1 MISEHFRTDR
11 ADRYAFIATT
21 LGIGEVIHSHKQLYN
36 KYGTEPCTVY
46 ITTTGVA
53 IVKNPKG
60 TIVTMYV
67 LTLNEARKYFNVIPF
82 LLESIIK
89 TNMKKKYHLLQNDI
103 TY

>member
-1 MISEHFRTDR
+1 MISEHFRT
-11 ADRYAFIATT
+11 DRYAFIATT
-21 LGIGEVIHSHKQLYN
+21 LGLGEIIHSHKQLYN
-36 KYGTEPCTVY
+36 KYGTELCTVY

-53 IVKNPKG
+53 VVKNPEG

-67 LTLNEARKYFNVIPF
+67 LTLSEARKYFDVIPF

-89 TNMKKKYHLLQNDI
+89 MNMKKKYHLLQNDI

>member
-1 MISEHFRTDR
+1 MISEHFRIDR

-21 LGIGEVIHSHKQLYN
+21 LGLGEIIHSHKQLYN

-53 IVKNPKG
+53 VVKNPEG

-67 LTLNEARKYFNVIPF
+67 LTLSEARNISMLF
-82 LLESIIK
+82 LFFWKASLK
-89 TNMKKKYHLLQNDI
+89 
-103 TY
+103 